1 MKLEI
6 IEQHVAPL
14 IAKGSPGTEGNQFGF
29 EGGRILKID
38 GAYHLFTSEMVGE
51 PMWVKMKIAHWISTD
66 GKAFTRRS
74 TLFESS
80 GNYDGSDER
89 AALWSPMPVFNKEEG
104 LWNLFYVAYRCAPDT
119 PVTQFRN
126 HDGKIWRAVSE
137 VPGVNGF
144 GGPYRDV
151 GIVLRPGPDS
161 QPWEGLQGTDSFFPF
176 EVGGNWYAFYG
187 SAKVERLPIE
197 FLGVGLAEAPKL
209 AGPWRRRESGNPV
222 LIHPY
227 FTENPIVTKLGES
240 LYMAVFDC
248 GPGDSGKVKGEGTF
262 GYSTSSDGL
271 KWSDFTLIHLDK
283 DKAPWQKTIRT
294 PLGFIP
300 EGDNTFSLYYTAMDH
315 SGFGALGHIKLR
327 AALD

>member
-1 MKLEI
+1 M
-6 IEQHVAPL
+6 
-14 IAKGSPGTEGNQFGF
+14 
-29 EGGRILKID
+29 KID
-38 GAYHLFTSEMVGE
+38 GTYHFFTSEMVGE

-89 AALWSPMPVFNKEEG
+89 AALWSPMPVFDKEEG

-119 PVTQFRN
+119 PVSQFRN
-126 HDGKIWRAVSE
+126 YEGKIWRAVSE
-137 VPGVNGF
+137 VSGEEGL
-144 GGPYRDV
+144 GGPYRDI

-222 LIHPY
+222 LIHPC

-240 LYMAVFDC
+240 LFLAVFDC
-248 GPGDSGKVKGEGTF
+248 GPGDSDKVKGGGNLRLFDIQRWTEVVGLHFDSFGQGQGTLAKDDSHSLGVHTRRGQHLF
-262 GYSTSSDGL
+262 ALLHGDGPQRFWSTRPHQAARSSRL
-271 KWSDFTLIHLDK
+271 SFST
-283 DKAPWQKTIRT
+283 RT
-294 PLGFIP
+294 
-300 EGDNTFSLYYTAMDH
+300 TT
-315 SGFGALGHIKLR
+315 R
-327 AALD
+327 